1 MTVPQIKI
9 FNQLPSRDC
18 QDKVVSVNCQEKV
31 LQSINLRSLIQLF
44 GSIVMSLSL
53 IQMKLW
59 QCQRYVIWRLLDQ
72 INCQEG
78 RCLDCRLRVSWD
90 LVDNDGLLQLY
101 FRVCFWNADSFIITG
116 LATTEQFVMI
126 SSWVCTMKHYE
137 LDKKI
142 ICLPENFCEVT
153 ELYFLD

>member
-72 INCQEG
+72 INC
-78 RCLDCRLRVSWD
+78 
-90 LVDNDGLLQLY
+90 
-101 FRVCFWNADSFIITG
+101 
-116 LATTEQFVMI
+116 
-126 SSWVCTMKHYE
+126 
-137 LDKKI
+137 
-142 ICLPENFCEVT
+142 
-153 ELYFLD
+153 

>member
-1 MTVPQIKI
+1 MTVPRIKI
-9 FNQLPSRDC
+9 VNQLPSRDC

-72 INCQEG
+72 INC
-78 RCLDCRLRVSWD
+78 
-90 LVDNDGLLQLY
+90 
-101 FRVCFWNADSFIITG
+101 
-116 LATTEQFVMI
+116 
-126 SSWVCTMKHYE
+126 
-137 LDKKI
+137 
-142 ICLPENFCEVT
+142 
-153 ELYFLD
+153 

>member
-9 FNQLPSRDC
+9 FNQLHSRDC

-72 INCQEG
+72 INC
-78 RCLDCRLRVSWD
+78 
-90 LVDNDGLLQLY
+90 
-101 FRVCFWNADSFIITG
+101 
-116 LATTEQFVMI
+116 
-126 SSWVCTMKHYE
+126 
-137 LDKKI
+137 
-142 ICLPENFCEVT
+142 
-153 ELYFLD
+153 